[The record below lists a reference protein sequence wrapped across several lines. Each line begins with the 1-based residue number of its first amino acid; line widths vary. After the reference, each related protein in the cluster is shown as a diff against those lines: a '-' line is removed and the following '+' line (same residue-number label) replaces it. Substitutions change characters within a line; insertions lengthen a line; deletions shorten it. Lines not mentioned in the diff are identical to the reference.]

1 MKEIVLATRNK
12 DKGAELAAL
21 LSDMGIRIRTLAEFP
36 DMGEVEEDGD
46 TCSANAIKKAVA
58 VAKHTGLIAL
68 ADDTGLSVHA
78 LGGKPGVR
86 AARFAGEGATYEDNW
101 RKLLHEME
109 GTPEVHRGAR
119 FLTVAAIATPA
130 GEIQTADGV
139 LDGVITEEPV
149 GEGGFGYDPVFYVP
163 QLGRTLAQLSP
174 EDKNCISHRALAFGK
189 AKALLLAIGG
199 RSRTVGA

>member
-86 AARFAGEGATYEDNW
+86 AARFA
-101 RKLLHEME
+101 
-109 GTPEVHRGAR
+109 
-119 FLTVAAIATPA
+119 
-130 GEIQTADGV
+130 
-139 LDGVITEEPV
+139 
-149 GEGGFGYDPVFYVP
+149 
-163 QLGRTLAQLSP
+163 
-174 EDKNCISHRALAFGK
+174 
-189 AKALLLAIGG
+189 
-199 RSRTVGA
+199 